1 MNIPTSIIPI
11 ASYTSDNFISL
22 FRLVFVICEPR
33 AIMIVRLKSSTN
45 LLPHPRASSSPV
57 QHHRRTHAPFS
68 ACGKTR
74 TLRLRILTLPFTRHS
89 TCAWNERKQGTR
101 EIGFPSRP
109 GCRLPIV
116 MKDIEGIQQPIL
128 EFRSQRPQL
137 TLVKLA

>member
-1 MNIPTSIIPI
+1 MNISAPTIPV
-11 ASYTSDNFISL
+11 SPYTSDNFISL
-22 FRLVFVICEPR
+22 FRFAFVICEPR

-101 EIGFPSRP
+101 EISLPSRP

-116 MKDIEGIQQPIL
+116 LKYIEGIQQPIL
-128 EFRSQRPQL
+128 EFRSQNPQL
-137 TLVKLA
+137 TLIKLA